1 MLGKEDI
8 LHFFTNKGVSH
19 LFHLPGIH
27 TLPLDDVLSRSTI
40 DVIIGRHE
48 SNTGFMAD
56 GYARVT
62 GAPGVVLVTPGPGLG
77 NVVTACMEA
86 HAGDVPL
93 IVMFVDVE
101 QKDVPKGILH
111 GISKPER
118 IFAEICKR
126 TFVITDGKDLAAELE
141 TAYRTAV
148 TPRRGPVV
156 ISIPY
161 RMLERECPVRNTQ
174 DKPDGPVEEAID
186 RPAIEAVLH
195 GKKRPVI
202 IAGKALMD
210 EGSGALLERLCGV
223 SRIPLL
229 STTSGKGVVP
239 EDREYA
245 FGNVIAKGT
254 AQEILRSADVTI
266 ALGTR
271 LRDVDARRRGVKV
284 TSLIHADVDGRW
296 MGKNYRT
303 SVRIAGDVKRSL
315 AGLSGI
321 IGKRRFSWDL
331 PALKRSQEQEQA
343 DLEKHYLGFRIIR
356 LLRNAVPDDTVTLW
370 DLTLAG
376 YWAEY
381 YFPVLRQ
388 RTFLTPLGMSPI
400 FYALPA
406 AIGAKLGKPRSP
418 VLCVTGDASFVGTA
432 AELATIRDRNVPVVI
447 LVYNNSSFG
456 ILESYMQKRY
466 GAGGSM
472 QLFTPDIVKL
482 SRSFGI
488 RAARAATLEALKQVL
503 VHDVTW
509 EEPFVLEFRCPVF
522 PAPWE

>member
-1 MLGKEDI
+1 MLGKEAI
-8 LHFFTNKGVSH
+8 LHFFANKAVGR

-27 TLPLDDVLSRSTI
+27 TLPLDDVLSHSTI
-40 DVIIGRHE
+40 DVITGRHE
-48 SNTGFMAD
+48 SNVGFMAD
-56 GYARVT
+56 GYSRVT
-62 GAPGVVLVTPGPGLG
+62 GTPGVVLVTPGPGLG

-86 HAGDVPL
+86 HASDVPL

-111 GISKPER
+111 GISKPEQM
-118 IFAEICKR
+118 FAGICKR
-126 TFVITDGKDLAAELE
+126 TFAVTDEKDLALELE
-141 TAYRTAV
+141 TACRTAV
-148 TPRRGPVV
+148 TPRQGPVV

-161 RMLERECPVRNTQ
+161 RVLDRACPPGETL
-174 DKPDGPVEEAID
+174 DKHSGPVEAID
-186 RPAIEAVLH
+186 GPAIEKVLH
-195 GKKRPVI
+195 GKKRPVM
-202 IAGKALMD
+202 IAGGALMD
-210 EGSGALLERLCGV
+210 EDSGHLLEQLCSE
-223 SRIPLL
+223 SRIPLF

-254 AQEILRSADVTI
+254 VQEILKSADVTI
-266 ALGTR
+266 AVGTR
-271 LRDVDARRRGVKV
+271 LRDVDAKRRGVKV
-284 TSLIHADVDGRW
+284 ASLVHADVDARW

-303 SVRIAGDVKRSL
+303 SVRIAGDVKKSL
-315 AGLSGI
+315 TGLSGI

-331 PALKRSQEQEQA
+331 PALKRSQKQEQA
-343 DLEKHYLGFRIIR
+343 WLEEKHPGFRVIR
-356 LLRNAVPDDTVTLW
+356 LLRNTVPDDTITLW

-388 RTFLTPLGMSPI
+388 RTFLTPRGISPI

-406 AIGAKLGKPRSP
+406 AIGAKLGKPASP
-418 VLCVTGDASFVGTA
+418 VLCVTGDASFVATA
-432 AELATIRDRNVPVVI
+432 PELATLSDRGVPVVT
-447 LVYNNSSFG
+447 LVCNNSSFG
-456 ILESYMQKRY
+456 VLENYMQKRY

-472 QLFTPDIVKL
+472 HLFTPDIVKL
-482 SRSFGI
+482 SRSFDI
-488 RAARAATLEALKQVL
+488 KAARAETLEALKQVL
-503 VHDVTW
+503 LHDVTW

>member
-8 LHFFTNKGVSH
+8 LHFFTNKGVRH
-19 LFHLPGIH
+19 VFHLPGIH
-27 TLPLDDVLSRSTI
+27 TLPLDDALSRSTI
-40 DVIIGRHE
+40 DVIVGRHE
-48 SNTGFMAD
+48 ANAGFAAD

-62 GAPGVVLVTPGPGLG
+62 GAPGVLLVTPGPGLG

-101 QKDVPKGILH
+101 QKDVPKGVLH
-111 GISKPER
+111 GVANPER
-118 IFAEICKR
+118 MFAGICKG
-126 TFVITDGKDLAAELE
+126 TFVVTDGKDLAAVLE
-141 TAYRTAV
+141 AAWRTAV
-148 TPRRGPVV
+148 TPRQGPVV
-156 ISIPY
+156 IAVPY
-161 RMLERECPVRNTQ
+161 RILESACPAGSAQ
-174 DKPDGPVEEAID
+174 EQLKAPVEEAID
-186 RPAIEAVLH
+186 EAAAEALLQ

-202 IAGKALMD
+202 IAGAALMD
-210 EGSGALLERLCGV
+210 ADSGTALGQLC
-223 SRIPLL
+223 SASHIPLL
-229 STTSGKGVVP
+229 CTTSGKGVVP

-254 AQEILRSADVTI
+254 AQQILRSADVTI

-271 LRDVDARRRGVKV
+271 LRDTDARRRGVKV
-284 TSLIHADVDGRW
+284 TSLIHADIDARW

-303 SVRIAGDVKRSL
+303 SLRLAGDVKRSL
-315 AGLSGI
+315 AALAGI
-321 IGKRRFSWDL
+321 MGKRRFAWDL
-331 PALKRSQEQEQA
+331 PGLKESQAQEQA

-356 LLRNAVPDDTVTLW
+356 LLRDAVPDDTVTLW

-381 YFPVLRQ
+381 YFPVLHQ
-388 RTFLTPLGMSPI
+388 RAFLTPRGISPI
-400 FYALPA
+400 FYGVPA
-406 AIGAKLGKPRSP
+406 AVGARLGNVRSP
-418 VLCVTGDASFVGTA
+418 VLCVTGDASFVATA
-432 AELATIRDRNVPVVI
+432 SELATIRDRNLPIVI
-447 LVYNNSSFG
+447 LVCNNTSFG
-456 ILESYMQKRY
+456 ILESFMQKRY

-472 QLFTPDIVKL
+472 RLFTPDIVEL

-488 RAARAATLEALKQVL
+488 RAARAETPEALRQVL
-503 VHDVTW
+503 LHDVTW